1 MLRLTKIMSCFITS
15 AERKVKDSR
24 GSGMY
29 QSRPFWDK
37 IGHAKF
43 VGFRFFWLFD
53 EVITSISISLIYSL
67 TYSRKKKLL
76 FWLHRGLNRL
86 NCVTGQIR
94 GDSKLRDYPI
104 VLLRPKVVRD
114 PKNSCEI
121 MH

>member
-43 VGFRFFWLFD
+43 VGFRFIWLFD
-53 EVITSISISLIYSL
+53 EVRAEL
-67 TYSRKKKLL
+67 
-76 FWLHRGLNRL
+76 
-86 NCVTGQIR
+86 
-94 GDSKLRDYPI
+94 
-104 VLLRPKVVRD
+104 VRD
-114 PKNSCEI
+114 ISRSLRFL
-121 MH
+121 

>member
-29 QSRPFWDK
+29 ESRPFWDK

-53 EVITSISISLIYSL
+53 EVRAEL
-67 TYSRKKKLL
+67 
-76 FWLHRGLNRL
+76 
-86 NCVTGQIR
+86 
-94 GDSKLRDYPI
+94 
-104 VLLRPKVVRD
+104 VRD
-114 PKNSCEI
+114 ISRSLRLL
-121 MH
+121 